1 MDRMSDLTE
10 TFERVE
16 KLDKC
21 LYDEYLSRVY
31 VVLAEAAESL
41 RNSLHVRGR
50 TLSPYKRVNSLILRK
65 QS

>member
-10 TFERVE
+10 TFDWVE

-21 LYDEYLSRVY
+21 LYDEYLSRVH

-41 RNSLHVRGR
+41 RNSFHVRER
-50 TLSPYKRVNSLILRK
+50 TLNPYKRINSLILRK